1 MSFKFNILIGSSCGF
16 VSFVVSVKYLNIRV
30 L

>member
-1 MSFKFNILIGSSCGF
+1 MSFKFYILIESSCGF
-16 VSFVVSVKYLNIRV
+16 VSFVVFVKDLNIRV